1 METLYLIDV
10 SALAYRSFYAFINNP
25 LTNSAGQETSAIYG
39 FASHTLR
46 LIKDQKPTHIAYVKD
61 LPKRTFRKDLYEEYK
76 AHRKPMPENLA
87 SQLPIIDE
95 FVERSGLR
103 TVSLVGY
110 EADDVMATLA
120 LQAKAKGMQVYIV
133 TRDKD
138 MMQLVDD
145 QIFLFDLGKNNQAAE
160 ITGAKEVK
168 DKMGVKP
175 ESIVDY
181 LALIGDASDN
191 VPGVAKIGPKTAVDL
206 LETYG
211 TLEGIYKN
219 VDNITKKGLRE
230 NLKNEREMAFLS
242 QKLVTLACHLELPV
256 TLDDLR
262 YPGMQAETIKGFL
275 EKWELKSLLKMVP
288 MQKGTGPG
296 GNQKND
302 TNITNQNI
310 SANQKNSENNSENF
324 TDKDSENNIDGNS
337 ENNNENSSDRK
348 TEENPE
354 ANYATAAQ
362 GNYQVI
368 NSLEGLQD
376 LGTKLADASTP
387 VIAIDTETTGLD
399 TLVAN
404 LVGLCISIEANAG
417 YYLPIAHI
425 EGQNLAL
432 NDVVAVLKPI
442 LDNPNKR
449 LLMHNAKYDL
459 PVLERHGLFPAGLEK
474 PGKLVDTMVA
484 AYLSNPGE
492 RKLSLDELALR
503 HFNHKMIPIE
513 DLIGKGQRASEAA
526 NKGSEK
532 PNKKAGQKSF
542 AEVPVAEAC
551 IYGAEDADITF
562 RLWQIYEPD
571 LAEKN
576 LLKLFFNMEMPLVP
590 VLMTMEGKGI
600 NLDVPALK
608 VISTQLASE
617 IIRLEKEIHALAES
631 DFNINSPTQLQE
643 ILFVK
648 LGLKTG
654 KKTKTGFSTD
664 ADVLQKLEGEHPII
678 SKLLDHREYNK
689 LQNTYVEALPLLVH
703 PKTGRVHTHY
713 SQVIAATGRLSS
725 INPNLQNIPIRTEL
739 GKQIRKCFTA
749 SSPTRVLL
757 CADYSQIELRLLAH
771 LSEDPN
777 LREAY
782 QQNIDIHTRTAAAL
796 YNVPE
801 ASVTSDMRRSAKVV
815 NFGVLYGMGS
825 TRLSAQLKISRSE
838 ASQFIDNY
846 FTTYSMVEVYI
857 RAVVDMGRKLGYVE
871 TLSGRKRYLP
881 DLLSDNRQFK
891 ENAERIAAN
900 TPIQGSAADLIKIA
914 MIRIHEKLSQSKLR
928 CDMLLQVHD
937 ELVFD
942 VEIEDAEAL
951 SILVKTEMENAMQL
965 SVPLVVEIGK
975 HFNWLEAHG

>member
-25 LTNSAGQETSAIYG
+25 LTNSQGQETSAIYG

-61 LPKRTFRKDLYEEYK
+61 LPKRTFRKDLYEDYK
-76 AHRKPMPENLA
+76 AHRKPMPENLV

-95 FVERSGLR
+95 FVEQSGLR
-103 TVSLVGY
+103 TVSLAGY

-120 LQAKAKGMQVYIV
+120 LQAKAKGMQVFIV

-160 ITGAKEVK
+160 ITGTKEVK

-242 QKLVTLACHLELPV
+242 QKLVTLECHLELPV

-262 YPGMQAETIKGFL
+262 YPGMQTDTIKGFL

-288 MQKGTGPG
+288 LQKSAGPIG
-296 GNQKND
+296 IQK
-302 TNITNQNI
+302 
-310 SANQKNSENNSENF
+310 NNSENP
-324 TDKDSENNIDGNS
+324 TDIIFDENIGEISDDINGNIS
-337 ENNNENSSDRK
+337 AEN
-348 TEENPE
+348 TE

-362 GNYQVI
+362 GNYQLI
-368 NSLEGLQD
+368 NSLESLQE
-376 LGTKLADASTP
+376 LGVKLADSATP
-387 VIAIDTETTGLD
+387 VIAIDTETTSLD
-399 TLVAN
+399 TLLAS
-404 LVGLCISIEANAG
+404 LVGICISIETNAG
-417 YYLPIAHI
+417 YYLPIGHL
-425 EGQNLAL
+425 EGVNLSL
-432 NDVVAVLKPI
+432 TDVIAVLKPI
-442 LDNPNKR
+442 LDDPNKR
-449 LLMHNAKYDL
+449 LIMHNAKYDL
-459 PVLERHGLFPAGLEK
+459 PVLERHGLLPAGLEK
-474 PGKLVDTMVA
+474 PGKLVDTLVA

-492 RKLSLDELALR
+492 RKLSLDDLALR
-503 HFNHKMIPIE
+503 HFNHKTIPIE
-513 DLIGKGQRASEAA
+513 DLIGKA
-526 NKGSEK
+526 K
-532 PNKKAGQKSF
+532 KSF

-562 RLWQIYEPD
+562 RLWQFYEPD

-608 VISTQLASE
+608 VISNQLGSE
-617 IIRLEKEIHALAES
+617 ITRLEKEIHALAES

-703 PKTGRVHTHY
+703 PKTGRIHTHY

-815 NFGVLYGMGS
+815 NFGVLYGMGA
-825 TRLSAQLKISRSE
+825 TRLSSQLKISRSE

-857 RAVVDMGRKLGYVE
+857 RAIVDMGRKLGYVE

-914 MIRIHEKLSQSKLR
+914 MIRIHEKLAQSNLR

-942 VEIEDAEAL
+942 VEMDDAEAL
-951 SILVKTEMENAMQL
+951 SKIVKTEMENAMQL